1 MTKGIRTT
9 VAALSVAFLVVALLY
24 GLHLDLPAKRASLYA
39 AWGAWGVYLIIAY
52 VYGFRM
58 WYGAVS
64 SPPTQ
69 QDTSEDNRVG
79 RGFGLVVAL
88 FLYCSSIL
96 MLVGAL
102 SF

>member
-1 MTKGIRTT
+1 MAREIRLRI
-9 VAALSVAFLVVALLY
+9 AGFSVAFLVVALLY
-24 GLHLDLPAKRASLYA
+24 GLHLDLPAKLASLYA
-39 AWGAWGVYLIIAY
+39 ACGAWGAYLIIAY

-58 WYGAVS
+58 WYGATS
-64 SPPTQ
+64 SPPPQ
-69 QDTSEDNRVG
+69 QDASDDNRVG
-79 RGFGLVVAL
+79 RCFGLVVAL